1 MRYLIVIA
9 MAALAA
15 ACVAPPVQPVAG
27 GATPSKPLVVGTLA
41 AENSHEW
48 RAAPAWTQLIVLR
61 HRAARLLDE
70 RRIDLAAAKRIQV
83 LADEARGLLD
93 AAAAADAAADT
104 AKAAALL
111 TEAQL
116 RLTDA
121 TLLLGGQR

>member
-9 MAALAA
+9 VAALAA
-15 ACVAPPVQPVAG
+15 ACAAPPVQPVAG
-27 GATPSKPLVVGTLA
+27 GVTPNKPLVVGTLA
-41 AENSHEW
+41 AEHSHEW

-70 RRIDLAAAKRIQV
+70 RQIDVTAAKRIQA
-83 LADEARGLLD
+83 LADDARAKLD
-93 AAAAADAAADT
+93 AAAAADT
-104 AKAAALL
+104 AGDASRAAALL

-121 TLLLGGQR
+121 TLLLGGKR

>member
-9 MAALAA
+9 LAALVA
-15 ACVAPPVQPVAG
+15 ACMAPPVQLGG
-27 GATPSKPLVVGTLA
+27 GATPGKPLVVGTLA